1 MKISTVAILAL
12 ALAPALANASNYP
25 PNYVLDSQCQEQG
38 NVKVCAINQHYGSY
52 PRISVVYNGQLL
64 ATQWGRIGARV
75 SFNGRSGLFPM
86 SNANYAES
94 VVIGDL
100 AGVTQCVDASSPSVG
115 RPYPACTGQGS
126 WNFMLPSSAE
136 ADLLFYAR
144 NDRGAANA
152 WDVSVT
158 FEAQDGSRDTRT
170 STFRFE

>member
-1 MKISTVAILAL
+1 MKISVAAL
-12 ALAPALANASNYP
+12 FASVLAPALATASNYP
-25 PNYVLDSQCQEQG
+25 PNYVVESQCQEQG
-38 NVKVCAINQHYGSY
+38 NVKVCAINQHYGTY
-52 PRISVVYNGQLL
+52 PRLSVVYNGQLL

-86 SNANYAES
+86 SNANYSES

-100 AGVTQCVDASSPSVG
+100 TGVSLCVDASSPSVG

-126 WNFMLPSSAE
+126 WNFSLPSAAD

-144 NDRGAANA
+144 NDRGSANA
-152 WDVSVT
+152 WDVSVS
-158 FEAQDGSRDTRT
+158 FEAQDGSRDFRI